1 MIVINIKKNQK
12 AIINLIAFFLHLKN
26 KSLKLFLLLQIQSIR
41 KKPKNVPDNSY
52 EIG

>member
-26 KSLKLFLLLQIQSIR
+26 KSLKLFLLLQIKSTEE
-41 KKPKNVPDNSY
+41 KPKNVPNNSY
-52 EIG
+52 KIG